1 LKNVTVNTK
10 DEGAKT
16 VGSRRVLAWV
26 AASVSCFAVTA
37 VILGVVHISLL
48 RTSKDLDAGQAKQV
62 ERAIRVL
69 EYRGFTL
76 ESALLRN
83 FVNFRASDH
92 WLNALVQPGNAFAAT
107 NFPFGIITLHPDFF
121 EVAAD
126 DTERA
131 MILLHES
138 RHVIGG
144 SEKDA
149 FAHVWKNR
157 HKLGWTILTHG
168 TTQAYMGT
176 EFMTR
181 EEVPELFTCTENLW
195 GDCTEQLR
203 AGK

>member
-1 LKNVTVNTK
+1 MKNVTVNTK